1 MTPDQLADML
11 DKLAAKLADDG
22 KLVEAGWVALRRTC
36 MAPDAPPDQ
45 VREMRLA
52 FMAGAQHLFASVMA
66 VLDPGD
72 EPSERDLNRMQL
84 IDAELRAVGDELRQ
98 WAATPNHQ

>member
-1 MTPDQLADML
+1 MTEDERTKLLEALSVRLADE
-11 DKLAAKLADDG
+11 G
-22 KLVEAGWVALRRTC
+22 RLVEAGWVALRRTC
-36 MAPDAPPDQ
+36 MAADAPPDQ

-72 EPSERDLNRMQL
+72 EPSAADLNRMNL
-84 IDAELRAVGDELRQ
+84 IDAELRAVARELTA
-98 WAATPNHQ
+98 WARPT